1 MTIRAQLSTWIR
13 RATVEQWAII
23 DEGAC
28 RLPPGDLRAALVLVT
43 AAICLIIPKHFG
55 SPESFHRFPWLVAA
69 FSGLPYADLHPHLFW
84 ASSKLLNYGLL
95 PWLCIRFVLRSN
107 LAEHGL
113 RFTWE
118 PKVWALYGAML
129 ALVLPLAYL
138 VASTPAFARTYPKY
152 AGAGDS
158 LAQLVLWE
166 AAYAFQFLML
176 EFFFRGFL
184 IFALSRFVGSLAIF
198 VMVVPYAM
206 IHLSKPLPEC
216 LGSIVPGIA
225 LGTVAQRTRSIYG
238 GVLVHS
244 AVGFGM
250 DIFALLAKGQLPTLT
265 W

>member
-1 MTIRAQLSTWIR
+1 MSALAPLWAWIR

-23 DEGAC
+23 DRDC
-28 RLPPGDLRAALVLVT
+28 PRLARGDLRAALVLVT

-55 SPESFHRFPWLVAA
+55 SAESFQRFPWLIAA
-69 FSGLPYADLHPHLFW
+69 FSSLPYPDLHPHLFW

-95 PWLCIRFVLRSN
+95 PWLCIRLVLGST

-129 ALVLPLAYL
+129 GLVLPLAYL
-138 VASTPAFARTYPKY
+138 VASTPAFSRTYPKY
-152 AGAGDS
+152 AGAGES
-158 LAQLVLWE
+158 LSQLMLWE

-216 LGSIVPGIA
+216 LGSIVTGVA
-225 LGTVAQRTRSIYG
+225 LGTVALRTRSIYG
-238 GVLVHS
+238 GVLVHT
-244 AVGFGM
+244 AVGLGM
-250 DIFALLAKGQLPTLT
+250 DVFALLAKGKFPPLL